1 MRTWPALRVCGLAA
15 GSPDAVSWP
24 DLVQAALCDHPVAA
38 IEETSADEWRVFFQ
52 AAAERDAAAAALAS
66 AYPTLTVQTLDV
78 DDEDWAAR
86 SQANLRAIE
95 AGRIIV
101 APPWDRRAGSDR
113 IEIVIE
119 PSMGFGT
126 GHHATTRLC
135 LQALQHIPLTGA
147 RVLDVGTGSGVL
159 AIAAVRLG
167 AASAVGID
175 DDPDAVQAARDNVAL
190 NAAHAVTLDTID
202 LRTYTVDAYDV
213 LTANLTGGLLVA
225 TAAHLQRLTRP
236 GGHLILSGFMTHEVE
251 AVFAAFDQCGRVDH
265 SSEDEWHCATLVR
278 RP

>member
-15 GSPDAVSWP
+15 GSPDDVSWP
-24 DLVQAALCDHPVAA
+24 DLLQASLCDLPVAA
-38 IEETSADEWRVFFQ
+38 IEEISQDEWRVFFHGGP
-52 AAAERDAAAAALAS
+52 EREAAAAALAS
-66 AYPTLTVQTLDV
+66 AHPTLTIESLDI

-95 AGRIIV
+95 AGRVVV
-101 APPWDRRAGSDR
+101 APPWDRQPGDDR

-135 LQALQHIPLTGA
+135 LLALQAVPLAGA

-175 DDPDAVQAARDNVAL
+175 DDPDAVQAARDNLVL
-190 NAAHAVTLDTID
+190 NAVDTVTLATID
-202 LRTYTVDAYDV
+202 LRTYNAAPYDV
-213 LTANLTGGLLVA
+213 LTANLTGGLLIA
-225 TAAHLQRLTRP
+225 TAAHLQRLTRI
-236 GGHLILSGFMTHEVE
+236 GGHLVLSGFMTPE
-251 AVFAAFDQCGRVDH
+251 ADAVLSAFNQCERLQLA
-265 SSEDEWHCATLVR
+265 SEDEWHCATLVR
-278 RP
+278 RS